1 VHILFNLIICERKKI
16 GRFILFLDDDKKYIL
31 KENVLLNLLD
41 FFGDKIINQS
51 TRKATSHFHSSLSL
65 SETEKCLHV
74 VKFAVRF

>member
-51 TRKATSHFHSSLSL
+51 TRKATSHFIHLSL